1 MIDITNLVEEFP
13 DPDAKVKALAN
24 EVMPGGS
31 ALNAAVTFAHLGGQA
46 DLASAL
52 GRDDLFN
59 ALLRDDLAAHGVTPI
74 NICDDPDYRIPLSTV
89 ISTRSTGSRM
99 IVNASGDECARLR
112 RMPELMRNGYD
123 LIQLDQYEQPF
134 VELHAEAIKAFDGP
148 VVLDGGAWKAW
159 SPDYLR
165 LADTVVVSEAFHAGG
180 PDGLGAL
187 CAGLGIVRWAM
198 TRGAKGVHWYDRG
211 RSGEIPAVK
220 VNAIDTLGAGDIFH
234 GAFCY
239 FFARRGDFVGAL
251 TDASRIAAKSCTTA
265 GTRRWMRA

>member
-1 MIDITNLVEEFP
+1 
-13 DPDAKVKALAN
+13 
-24 EVMPGGS
+24 
-31 ALNAAVTFAHLGGQA
+31 
-46 DLASAL
+46 
-52 GRDDLFN
+52 
-59 ALLRDDLAAHGVTPI
+59 
-74 NICDDPDYRIPLSTV
+74 
-89 ISTRSTGSRM
+89 M

-148 VVLDGGAWKAW
+148 VVLDGGAWKPW